1 VLVAQLE
8 QAGLLRDGRSVMIR
22 PVLAA
27 DEQAML
33 DFSRR
38 LSRRTLAQRLLGPV
52 PGSVASCC
60 ASSWTWTTRTI
71 SPWPRS
77 SSTR

>member
-1 VLVAQLE
+1 VTESHLMAPYPAELE

-22 PVLAA
+22 AVRAA

-38 LSRRTLAQRLLGPV
+38 LSRRTLA
-52 PGSVASCC
+52 
-60 ASSWTWTTRTI
+60 
-71 SPWPRS
+71 
-77 SSTR
+77 